1 MFTSVVLT
9 YTKPTSFDLF
19 SCLRFLEFVYVVLF
33 EEHFDSQRG
42 KKTLMCKKTP
52 TTLKQA
58 ILNSDCLG
66 IQISLVGIMQMIA

>member
-1 MFTSVVLT
+1 MLKIFT
-9 YTKPTSFDLF
+9 
-19 SCLRFLEFVYVVLF
+19 EFVYVVLF

-42 KKTLMCKKTP
+42 KKPLMCKKKNTP